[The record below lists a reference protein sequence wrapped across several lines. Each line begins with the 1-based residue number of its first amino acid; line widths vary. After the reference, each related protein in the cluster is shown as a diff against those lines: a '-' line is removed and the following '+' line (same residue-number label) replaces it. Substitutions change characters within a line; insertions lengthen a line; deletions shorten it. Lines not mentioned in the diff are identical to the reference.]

1 MRAREF
7 ICEAEDVDL
16 LRQQLEKERMPQHYI
31 PPAEYRGKNL
41 SLPRDQQGR
50 PMEPGLEQPLVSPED
65 VLLPFAGSLGR
76 KLSQVGPGLIK
87 GAVTKSTPGV
97 AVTSVA
103 PQATADIAQKA
114 ELAAKY
120 PWQQRT
126 KFSNLPPEGPFSQ
139 QTYQDAMRR
148 AWQQTPPTQGPFD
161 TFKDLVK
168 APKINIGDV
177 TLPNPLG
184 ARNIGKSSM
193 SAETLAQKEFERL
206 YGRKGSA
213 RDLED
218 ATKLDA
224 LRDRFVGRGYQS
236 LPPLRTDNMLPT
248 DLPKLDPGAVR
259 SKPWTPEKVKRELR
273 KQVDILGQDTIP
285 AIGVDTAR
293 LAADYAKNWSAANK
307 DKKQK

>member
-7 ICEAEDVDL
+7 IREAEDVDL

-31 PPAEYRGKNL
+31 PPDEYRGKNI

-50 PMEPGLEQPLVSPED
+50 PIEPGLEQPLVSPED

-103 PQATADIAQKA
+103 PQATADLAQKA

-126 KFSNLPPEGPFSQ
+126 KWANLPPEGPFSK
-139 QTYQDAMRR
+139 QTYQTAMKQARE
-148 AWQQTPPTQGPFD
+148 QTPPPT
-161 TFKDLVK
+161 TIEKVKDIFT
-168 APKINIGDV
+168 APKIGDY
-177 TLPNPLG
+177 PNPL
-184 ARNIGKSSM
+184 ATRNIGKGEL
-193 SAETLAQKEFERL
+193 SAEKLAQRDFEKL
-206 YGRKGSA
+206 YGRPGSA
-213 RDLED
+213 RDLAD
-218 ATKLDA
+218 AVKLDA
-224 LRDRFVGRGYQS
+224 LRDQYARRGYQS
-236 LPPLRTDNMLPT
+236 FQPT
-248 DLPKLDPGAVR
+248 PKVGEFVTNIRPGGPF
-259 SKPWTPEKVKRELR
+259 KDQLPWTPEKLKRELK
-273 KQVDILGQDTIP
+273 KQADIVGDKTIP
-285 AIGVDTAR
+285 ALGVDAAR
-293 LAADYAKNWSAANK
+293 LAADYAKNWSATDK